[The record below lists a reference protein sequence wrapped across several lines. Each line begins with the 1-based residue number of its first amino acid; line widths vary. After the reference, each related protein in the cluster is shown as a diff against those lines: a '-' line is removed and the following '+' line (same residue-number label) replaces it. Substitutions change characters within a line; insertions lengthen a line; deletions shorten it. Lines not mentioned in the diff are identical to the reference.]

1 MEQICTFSIGTQI
14 LTVLNESS
22 KLEAVGQL
30 LLNLA
35 QVSQSALNT
44 LHYNSRLEPRS
55 LQRPSTIQA
64 FINCKF
70 STSTMMLQLRSPT
83 LQMAHRNWPCVWIRV
98 TPSFSSAS
106 IRTVSSSH
114 TSEML
119 RLRFGAMFRCNNLGS
134 RVATISLVRNTV
146 PHSSS
151 LFNPLPTFCTN
162 VAIQATGRTMAVNF
176 SPKLAGRGAL
186 FQTVLAFC

>member
-44 LHYNSRLEPRS
+44 LHYNSRQELRS

-64 FINCKF
+64 SINCKF
-70 STSTMMLQLRSPT
+70 STSTMMFQPRSPT
-83 LQMAHRNWPCVWIRV
+83 LPMAHRNWPCAWIRA

-106 IRTVSSSH
+106 IQTVSSSH
-114 TSEML
+114 TSEMQQ
-119 RLRFGAMFRCNNLGS
+119 LRFGAMFRCNNLVS
-134 RVATISLVRNTV
+134 RTATTYRVHNTV
-146 PHSSS
+146 LHSSS
-151 LFNPLPTFCTN
+151 PSNPLQTSCTN
-162 VAIQATGRTMAVNF
+162 VTIQATGRTTVVN
-176 SPKLAGRGAL
+176 
-186 FQTVLAFC
+186 C